1 MDTSIESMVGLPRAQ
16 VGPRTHG
23 ALAPT
28 DARAVAVVALLLGV
42 AGDALL
48 RDGPPGAAF
57 PLWIAALVLNLRA
70 LVNRSGRPLTRE
82 AGLWLA
88 AAVVFALGIAWRDS
102 EALIGLDLLA
112 TASALGMAAVV
123 LGRPEAGL
131 LAPRLQDTLV
141 VAVRVVA
148 SVAGGAI
155 SLVLRE
161 LHLEHARDRISAR
174 GTPILRSI
182 AIAAVLLLVFG
193 SLLRG
198 ADPIFASF
206 VALPNIDPGIVMS
219 HIVLTGFL
227 AWITAGWARASLVP
241 TTETADE
248 TVPFQFAPRD
258 AMTALG
264 TLDVLFAAFVLAQLG
279 WLFGGDA
286 YLRART
292 GLTAAEYARRGFFE
306 MVWVVALAV
315 PILVATRSRLTDE
328 IGARRR
334 HTAFALPLVALLGAI
349 ILSAAFRL
357 KLYVDYYG
365 LTTDRLYAV
374 ALMAWL
380 AIVIVWLV
388 ATVLRD
394 HGRAFVAG
402 AVLSGLAMLG
412 VLNLSDPDRIV
423 ARVNVARAASVA
435 RTGSGAPALDLRH
448 LAGLRGGAVPIAVRE
463 VLRPSTVQLDSVAQS
478 TDVAARCDAAS
489 ELLRRWGPSS
499 RLARQ
504 DVAGA
509 WRWWN
514 ADNVGALRVV
524 SERAAELERVASTG
538 CRRHTN

>member
-1 MDTSIESMVGLPRAQ
+1 MDTSVESMAGLPRAR
-16 VGPRTHG
+16 VEPRTRG
-23 ALAPT
+23 VLAPP

-57 PLWIAALVLNLRA
+57 SLWIAALVLNLRA
-70 LVNRSGRPLTRE
+70 LVNRSGRPLPRE

-88 AAVVFALGIAWRDS
+88 TAVLFALGIAWRDS
-102 EALIGLDLLA
+102 EGLVALNLLA
-112 TASALGMAAVV
+112 TACSLGMAAVV
-123 LGRPEAGL
+123 LSRPRAGL
-131 LAPRLQDTLV
+131 LAPRLQDTL
-141 VAVRVVA
+141 AAGVRVVA

-155 SLVLRE
+155 SIVLRE
-161 LHLEHARDRISAR
+161 LHLEHARDRIGAR
-174 GTPILRSI
+174 STPVLRSV

-206 VALPNIDPGIVMS
+206 VALPSIDPGIVIS
-219 HIVLTGFL
+219 HVVLTGFF

-241 TTETADE
+241 ATETATE
-248 TVPFQFAPRD
+248 AVPFRFASRD

-315 PILVATRSRLTDE
+315 PILVATRSRLTDG
-328 IGARRR
+328 IDARRR
-334 HTAFALPLVALLGAI
+334 HTAFALPLVVLLGAI

-365 LTTDRLYAV
+365 LTTDRLYAL
-374 ALMAWL
+374 ALMVWL
-380 AIVIVWLV
+380 AIVIAWLV

-394 HGRAFVAG
+394 RGRAFVAG
-402 AVLSGLAMLG
+402 AVLSGLGMLA
-412 VLNLSDPDRIV
+412 VLNVSDPDRIV
-423 ARVNVARAASVA
+423 ARVNVARATSVA
-435 RTGSGAPALDLRH
+435 GTGSGKPALDLRH
-448 LAGLRGGAVPIAVRE
+448 LAGLRGGAVPIAVSE
-463 VLRPSTVQLDSVAQS
+463 VLRPATVQLDSVAQS
-478 TDVAARCDAAS
+478 ADAAARCDAAS
-489 ELLRRWGPSS
+489 ELLRRWGPASP
-499 RLARQ
+499 LARK

-514 ADNVGALRVV
+514 ADNGLALRVV

-538 CRRHTN
+538 CRRHSN